1 MKSLNVLIALL
12 IFTAGINAQQF
23 KQDDVIPF
31 DKNVKTGK
39 LSNGMT
45 YFIRSNKKPENRCE
59 LRLVVNAGSVLE
71 DENQQGLAH
80 FVEHMCFNG
89 TKNFHKNE
97 LVNYLES
104 IGMKF
109 GPEINA
115 YTSFDETVYMLQLPT
130 DNKDIMEKG
139 FQILEDWA
147 HNVSFDDDEIDRE
160 RGVITEEWRLGRG
173 AAARLRD
180 KQFPV
185 LLKNSRYAERLPI
198 GKVDI
203 IKNFEHETL
212 RKFYRDWYRPE
223 LMAVIAVGDFDKA
236 AIEELVK
243 KHFGNIPASVN
254 PKERKYFEVPDHKE
268 VLYSLATDP
277 EETGTSVEVY
287 YKMKLQPEVT
297 INDYKARIT
306 ELVYNRM
313 LSQRLKELSLLPDPP
328 FVLAS
333 SSKGQ
338 FVRTKEF
345 YYLAAM
351 VKDDGVKR
359 GLESVLTEA
368 ERVKKYGFTATELER
383 TKTELLRY
391 IEKSYTERDKSPS
404 KKYADEYIRHFLT
417 GEPAPG
423 IEYEFDLQKQ
433 IIPQITLDEVNA
445 LAGKWMTK
453 ENNVVMVSGPE
464 KEGVSLPTEKELAE
478 VFEQVKSKEIEPY
491 VDKSSQEPLVKN
503 VPAPV
508 KIDSEKK
515 IPELNITEWKLSNGV
530 KVAVKPTE
538 FKNDEVLL
546 RAYSPG
552 GNSLI
557 PDSEYIPV
565 TTAGLLVNQ
574 SGVGGFNNVELTKKL
589 AGKVVSVQPYIS
601 QNTEGVLG
609 SASPKDL
616 ETMFQLI
623 YLYFKE
629 PRIDSTSFLSY
640 QAKVKTI
647 VGNREKDP
655 EAAYNDTLSL
665 TLSQYNFRSY
675 PWTLSTIEK
684 MDMDKSLKIYKD
696 RFADA
701 SDFTFIFVGNID
713 TTVIKKYAQTYLG
726 NLPSINRNETYKD
739 LNINYPE
746 GIVKKEV
753 KKGIEPKSYV
763 TVAFTGPY
771 KWSEDNNYYLQSMIS
786 AFRIKIREVLREDK
800 GGTYGVKIQGSGKH
814 SPEDDYEVD
823 IQFGCNPDRVDELV
837 KALFAQIDSLK
848 QYPIAEEYVNKV
860 REAQKRESEVQKK
873 ENDYWVKTLQSYYFY
888 DRDMTNLFKD
898 DERIDKLS
906 AADVQKAANTYFNT
920 NNYVSVILYPEK

>member
-1 MKSLNVLIALL
+1 MKSLNVLITILL
-12 IFTAGINAQQF
+12 LTAGINAQQF
-23 KQDDVIPF
+23 KPGDTIPF

-71 DENQQGLAH
+71 DENQRGLAH

-109 GPEINA
+109 GPEVNA

-130 DNKDIMEKG
+130 DKKEIMEKG

-173 AAARLRD
+173 ASARLND

-198 GKVDI
+198 GQVDI

-243 KHFGNIPASVN
+243 KHFGSIPASVN
-254 PKERKYFEVPDHKE
+254 PKERKFFEVPGHKE
-268 VLYSLATDP
+268 VLYSLLTDP
-277 EETGTSVEVY
+277 EETTTSVEVY
-287 YKMKLQPEVT
+287 YKMPVQPEVT
-297 INDYKARIT
+297 VNDYKSRLT
-306 ELVYNRM
+306 EMIYNRM

-328 FVLAS
+328 FVLANS
-333 SSKGQ
+333 AKGR
-338 FVRTKEF
+338 FIRTKEF
-345 YYLAAM
+345 YFLSAA
-351 VKDDGVKR
+351 VKEDGVKK
-359 GLESVLTEA
+359 GLDAVLTEA
-368 ERVKKYGFTATELER
+368 ERVKKYGFTSTELER
-383 TKTELLRY
+383 TKAELLRY
-391 IEKSYTERDKSPS
+391 IEKSYTEKDKSPS

-433 IIPQITLDEVNA
+433 IIPEITLAEVNA

-464 KEGVSLPTEKELAE
+464 KQGFSLPNEKELAD
-478 VFEQVKSKEIEPY
+478 VFEQVKNKSIEPY
-491 VDKSSQEPLVKN
+491 ADNASKEPLVKN
-503 VPAPV
+503 IPSPA
-508 KIDSEKK
+508 KIVSEKK
-515 IPELNITEWKLSNGV
+515 IKELNITEWKLSNGV
-530 KVAVKPTE
+530 KVVVKPTD
-538 FKNDEVLL
+538 FKNDEVLM

-552 GNSLI
+552 GNSLV
-557 PDSEYIPV
+557 PDSDYVPV
-565 TTAGLLVNQ
+565 ATAGLLVNQ
-574 SGVGGFNNVELTKKL
+574 SGVGNFNSVELTKKL
-589 AGKVVSVQPYIS
+589 TGKVVSVQPYIS
-601 QNTEGVLG
+601 QNTEGVIG

-629 PRIDSTSFLSY
+629 PRIDSTTYLSY
-640 QAKVKTI
+640 QSKVRTMI
-647 VGNREKDP
+647 GNREKDP
-655 EAAYNDTLSL
+655 EAAYEDTLSL
-665 TLSQYNFRSY
+665 TLSQYNVRSY
-675 PWTLSTIEK
+675 PWSLSTISK
-684 MDMDKSLKIYKD
+684 MNMDKSLTIYKD

-701 SDFTFIFVGNID
+701 SDFTFIFVGNAD
-713 TTVIKKYAQTYLG
+713 TEAVKKYAQVYLG

-739 LNINYPE
+739 LNINYPS
-746 GIVKKEV
+746 GIIKKEV

-771 KWSEDNNYYLQSMIS
+771 KWSEDNSYYLQSMIS

-800 GGTYGVKIQGSGKH
+800 GGTYGVKIQGAGKH
-814 SPEDDYEVD
+814 APDDDYEID
-823 IQFGCNPDRVDELV
+823 IQFGCAPDRVDELV

-860 REAQKRESEVQKK
+860 KEAQKRDNEVQKK

-888 DRDMTNLFKD
+888 DRDITNLFKD
-898 DERIDKLS
+898 DTRIDKLS
-906 AADVQKAANTYFNT
+906 AADIQNTAKTYFNT
-920 NNYVSVILYPEK
+920 NNYVSVTLFPPK